1 MKSNTILLIFSFIY
15 VSIFSQKITYLNF
28 NSDSLNKMVL
38 NELNTYRKN
47 HYVDTMVFSSV
58 LYEQITKKNC
68 EEVSYNLFFK
78 LRVPDS
84 LYHPVQIPNYVIF
97 NTNFKND
104 LGSESLSKVGGIL
117 SIGYPSMKPRMD
129 YSENCFR
136 ANDDPA
142 TINKGFNSYEEIVKL
157 AIYRWEKSTEGHAEA
172 QLRDYSSQNLPGMF
186 ACHSIM
192 TPDGMVYVFVNFVKV
207 YRRSAL

>member
-1 MKSNTILLIFSFIY
+1 MKSNTILLVFTFIY
-15 VSIFSQKITYLNF
+15 VSIFSQKITYMNF

-38 NELNTYRKN
+38 NGLNSYRKN
-47 HYVDTMVFSSV
+47 HYIDTMVVSSV
-58 LYEQITKKNC
+58 LYEQITVKNC
-68 EEVSYNLFFK
+68 EEVSKTN
-78 LRVPDS
+78 S
-84 LYHPVQIPNYVIF
+84 LYHPNPTDFIINS
-97 NTNFKND
+97 NFKND

-142 TINKGFNSYEEIVKL
+142 TVNKGFNTYEEIVKL
-157 AIYRWEKSTEGHAEA
+157 AIYRWENSPAHVEA

>member
-1 MKSNTILLIFSFIY
+1 MKSNTVLLVFTFIY
-15 VSIFSQKITYLNF
+15 VSIFSQKITYMNF

-38 NELNTYRKN
+38 NELNSYRKN
-47 HYVDTMVFSSV
+47 HYVDTMVVSSV
-58 LYEQITKKNC
+58 LYEQITVKNC
-68 EEVSYNLFFK
+68 EEVSKTN
-78 LRVPDS
+78 S
-84 LYHPVQIPNYVIF
+84 LYHPTHIPNYVIN

-136 ANDDPA
+136 ANDD
-142 TINKGFNSYEEIVKL
+142 TLTQHFGFNTYDEIAKF
-157 AIYRWEKSTEGHAEA
+157 AIYRWSKSTEGHAEA

-192 TPDGMVYVFVNFVKV
+192 TPDGVVYVFVNFVKV

>member
-1 MKSNTILLIFSFIY
+1 MKSNTILLVFTFIY
-15 VSIFSQKITYLNF
+15 VSIFSQKITYMNF

-38 NELNTYRKN
+38 SELNSYRKN
-47 HYVDTMVFSSV
+47 HSVDTMVISSV
-58 LYEQITKKNC
+58 LYEQITVKNC
-68 EEVSYNLFFK
+68 EEVSKTN
-78 LRVPDS
+78 S
-84 LYHPVQIPNYVIF
+84 LYHPTHIPNYVF
-97 NTNFKND
+97 NNTNFKND

-136 ANDDPA
+136 ANDDPS
-142 TINKGFNSYEEIVKL
+142 TVNKGFNTYEEIVKL
-157 AIYRWEKSTEGHAEA
+157 AIYRWENSPAHAEA

>member
-1 MKSNTILLIFSFIY
+1 MKSNTVLLIFAFIY
-15 VSIFSQKITYLNF
+15 VSIFSQKITYMNF
-28 NSDSLNKMVL
+28 NSDYLNKMVL
-38 NELNTYRKN
+38 SELNTYRKN
-47 HYVDTMVFSSV
+47 HSADTMVFSSV

-78 LRVPDS
+78 LMVPDS

-136 ANDDPA
+136 ANDDS
-142 TINKGFNSYEEIVKL
+142 TTTHKGFNTYKEIVDL
-157 AIYRWEKSTEGHAEA
+157 AIRQWENSPSHAEA

-207 YRRSAL
+207 YRRSTL